1 MVTKK
6 NKKNKV
12 LRVAVDVAKKDEDNI
27 SPSPVTSDD
36 EDEDDATPSD
46 DEKEIGEKTS
56 YY

>member
-12 LRVAVDVAKKDEDNI
+12 LHVAVDVVKKVEDDI
-27 SPSPVTSDD
+27 SPSPVASDD